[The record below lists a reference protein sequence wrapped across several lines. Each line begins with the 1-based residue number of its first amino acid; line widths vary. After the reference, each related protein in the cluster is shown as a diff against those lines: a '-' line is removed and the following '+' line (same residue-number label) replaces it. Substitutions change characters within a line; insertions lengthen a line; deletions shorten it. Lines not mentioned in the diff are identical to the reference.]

1 MHHTFLT
8 NLSRDLSKLLADADD
23 YNIII
28 YVGEDSSAKQFKAHT
43 NLLRARSPY
52 FRTALSSDWVVK
64 EDGIIV
70 FKKPNISPVVFEI
83 ILKYIYSG
91 DIALEEYD
99 ATDILALLVAADELI
114 LEELVAH
121 VQHHLIHNKPSW
133 LHENFVQVMHT
144 VFRLQACKTFQD
156 HCIDAICSD
165 PQSFFTSDE
174 FTTIEEDILLALL
187 KRNDLEMDEVD
198 IWNHV
203 LRWGIAQTPTI
214 ENSAGHWTPEEFEAL
229 EKKLHECIP
238 LLRFFEMSPSEFYD
252 HVRPFKPL
260 LPIELYEDLVRSHY
274 KPQLPRQCVVLPPRS
289 PRIDSTIISSKHVTM
304 ISHWIEGG
312 SGKPPTYHKPRFQF
326 KLLYRGTR
334 DGFTP
339 RAFRNKCSNQG
350 QNVVLLKIQG
360 TGKIIGGYNP
370 IGWCN
375 RADYAETK
383 KSFIF
388 SIDDN
393 NNENGTSTME
403 KLNSDERSIRG
414 FPVSEEPKLSR
425 VSISMSTSAIFDLE
439 SYGPNFGKGDL
450 VIYENCKTGSCR
462 KYTYE
467 HEIMDPGDF
476 VSEEFEVFKIV
487 EK

>member
-8 NLSRDLSKLLADADD
+8 NLSHDLSKLLTDSDD

-28 YVGEDSSAKQFKAHT
+28 YVGEDSHAKQFKAHT

-52 FRTALSSDWVVK
+52 FRTALSSDWVIK
-64 EDGIIV
+64 EDGIFV
-70 FKKPNISPVVFEI
+70 FKKPNISPVVFDI
-83 ILKYIYSG
+83 IL
-91 DIALEEYD
+91 
-99 ATDILALLVAADELI
+99 
-114 LEELVAH
+114 
-121 VQHHLIHNKPSW
+121 
-133 LHENFVQVMHT
+133 
-144 VFRLQACKTFQD
+144 
-156 HCIDAICSD
+156 SD
-165 PQSFFTSDE
+165 PQSFFTSSD

-203 LRWGIAQTPTI
+203 IRWGIAQTPTI
-214 ENSAGHWTPEEFEAL
+214 ENSIGHWTPEEFEAM
-229 EKKLHECIP
+229 EKTLHECIP
-238 LLRFFEMSPSEFYD
+238 LLRFFEMSPPEFYD
-252 HVRPFKPL
+252 NVRPFKQL
-260 LPIELYEDLVRSHY
+260 LPIELYEGLVRSHY
-274 KPQLPRQCVVLPPRS
+274 KPQLPRQCAVLPPRS
-289 PRIDSTIISSKHVTM
+289 PRIDSTIVSSKHITM

-339 RAFRNKCSNQG
+339 RAFRSKCSNQG
-350 QNVVLLKIQG
+350 QNVVILKIKG
-360 TGKIIGGYNP
+360 IGKIIGGYNP

-375 RADYAETK
+375 RADYADTK

-388 SIDDN
+388 SIDEN
-393 NNENGTSTME
+393 NNENGTSSTME
-403 KLNSDERSIRG
+403 KTIADER
-414 FPVSEEPKLSR
+414 PKLSR
-425 VSISMSTSAIFDLE
+425 ISFNMSGSAIFDLE

-450 VIYENCKTGSCR
+450 VIYESCKTGSCR
-462 KYTYE
+462 KYSYE

-476 VSEEFEVFKIV
+476 VAEEFEVFKIV